1 MKLHRILAKA
11 AGYEMTK
18 YSKHPSSRS
27 HMINLINHYEIDLV
41 LDVGANVGQ
50 FGKILRQEGYKGE
63 IHSFEPAST
72 SYKLLK
78 EASQKDDQ
86 WFIHKRAMA
95 EQKGELEL
103 NLAESSDLSSFLPAN
118 DFGKAKYKKIVA
130 CTTETVDVSTISHF
144 LKNNINDYQKRRI
157 FLKMDT
163 QGYDLKVFTGALD
176 VIDCIDFI
184 LSEISFIPI
193 YDGMPR
199 YLETLQTYEQY
210 NFIIS
215 GLYPISRK
223 KDLSVV
229 EMDCMMLNKSRLI
242 PDIIT

>member
-1 MKLHRILAKA
+1 MKLHRILAKV
-11 AGYEMTK
+11 AGYEMIK
-18 YSKHPSSRS
+18 YSKHPTSKS
-27 HMINLINHYEIDLV
+27 HVINLINRYDIDLV

-50 FGKILRQEGYKGE
+50 FGTILRKEGYKGE

-78 EASQKDDQ
+78 DASQKDSQ
-86 WFIHKRAMA
+86 WFIHQVAMA
-95 EQKGELEL
+95 EQEGKLEL
-103 NLAESSDLSSFLPAN
+103 NISESSDLNSFFPAN
-118 DFGKAKYKKIVA
+118 NFGKEKYKKIVA
-130 CTTETVDVSTISHF
+130 CRTETVDVSTISHF
-144 LKNNINDYQKRRI
+144 LKNNIDDYQKRQI

-163 QGYDLKVFTGALD
+163 QGFDLKVFAGALD
-176 VIDCIDFI
+176 VIGGINFI
-184 LSEISFIPI
+184 LSEISCIPI
-193 YDGMPR
+193 YDGMPH
-199 YLETLQTYEQY
+199 YIESLETYEKY

-242 PDIIT
+242 SDIIT